1 MLTSTNELV
10 TLLAKCGA
18 LKFGSFTTKS
28 GRVSPYFV
36 NMGIICSGEEISLL
50 SRYYAELFNKHFA
63 YKANNLF
70 GPAYKGIPLCSTV
83 AATLHNEYD
92 VHASFTYN
100 RKEIKDH
107 GEGGILIGDT
117 YQEKRQV
124 VIIEDVITAGTS
136 IKETM
141 QIMSAVPNA
150 KVVGLIVA
158 IDRKEKLNDGKS
170 ALQQVKERYGIEAYS
185 IATIDD
191 ILKFA
196 PKEHK
201 SSIEQYRS
209 QWGVD

>member
-1 MLTSTNELV
+1 MSTSASELV
-10 TLLAKCGA
+10 ALLAKCGA
-18 LKFGSFTTKS
+18 LKFGSFVTKS

-36 NMGIICSGEEISLL
+36 NMGTICSGEGISLL
-50 SRYYAELFNKHFA
+50 SRYYAELFNKYFA
-63 YKANNLF
+63 DKADNLF

-83 AATLHNEYD
+83 AAALHNEYD
-92 VHASFTYN
+92 THVSFTYN
-100 RKEIKDH
+100 RKETKDH
-107 GEGGILIGDT
+107 GEGGILVGDT
-117 YQEKRQV
+117 YQEKKRV

-141 QIMSAVPNA
+141 QIMSIVPNV
-150 KVVGLIVA
+150 KIVGLIVA
-158 IDRKEKLNDGKS
+158 IDRKEKLGDGKS
-170 ALQQVKERYGIEAYS
+170 ALQQVKERYGIETHS

-196 PKEHK
+196 PEEHK